1 VGRAT
6 AAEGMRD
13 PRLGRRAPAPGD
25 APVAVRRPPTDSTL
39 TASTPQTAVP
49 ATTAGAPASGRVR
62 GILLPLAVIL
72 GVATLLRVGFDQ
84 YLNYDARYAL
94 LWARDLYNGVTPDY
108 TADFAPTPHPLETW
122 VSVLAVPSGDA
133 ADAIMI
139 WLTLLCFGL
148 LVWLTYRLG
157 AALFHP
163 WVGIVTAIVVATRPA
178 LFRDALIGYQDT
190 AFACA
195 IVGAVLLE
203 AKRPRRG
210 EAVLGLLILA
220 GLMRPEGW
228 ALGGLYALWMF
239 PACDWPRRIRLFA
252 MACAA
257 PLAWAAMDWYVTGDP
272 LHSLHGTA
280 DLAEAVDRRRE
291 PEQAPYWTL
300 QYFGYV
306 LREPVVLGLPI
317 GLFFAWRFR
326 LRNAILPL
334 VVVGVMIAVFMVGP
348 FFGLPLIGRYVR
360 TPSVLLALFYGLAV
374 AGWLLLDPGRRRRFW
389 MWVGIA
395 VAGFSIAFLPWH
407 VRMVG
412 DMRTNLDQRS
422 RVYDQLRAVA
432 RSPRVERAVERC
444 GDTVTAA
451 EHRIQPHLRWW
462 LDLPPYA
469 ASTVEAGV
477 SPLQRVIVTPRD
489 TRAMRRFYKD
499 QFPHPDIPT
508 TFTAVGGNRNWSV
521 RADADCAR

>member
-1 VGRAT
+1 
-6 AAEGMRD
+6 MRD
-13 PRLGRRAPAPGD
+13 PRLGRRVPAPGD
-25 APVAVRRPPTDSTL
+25 APGGTAPPSTDSTL

-62 GILLPLAVIL
+62 GLLPPLAVIL

-122 VSVLAVPSGDA
+122 VSVLAVPFGDA
-133 ADAIMI
+133 ADAILI
-139 WLTLLCFGL
+139 WLILLCFGL

-157 AALFHP
+157 ATLFHP

-239 PACDWPRRIRLFA
+239 PACDWPRRIRLLA
-252 MACAA
+252 MACVA
-257 PLAWAAMDWYVTGDP
+257 PLLWAAMDWYVTGDP

-306 LREPVVLGLPI
+306 LREPIVLGLPI

-326 LRNAILPL
+326 LPQR
-334 VVVGVMIAVFMVGP
+334 
-348 FFGLPLIGRYVR
+348 
-360 TPSVLLALFYGLAV
+360 
-374 AGWLLLDPGRRRRFW
+374 DPAARRRRRDDRRVHDRAVLRAAADRPLRADALRAARALLRPRRRRLAAARPGPPAAVLD
-389 MWVGIA
+389 VGRHR
-395 VAGFSIAFLPWH
+395 GRRL
-407 VRMVG
+407 
-412 DMRTNLDQRS
+412 LD
-422 RVYDQLRAVA
+422 RVPAVA
-432 RSPRVERAVERC
+432 RADGRRHALEPRP
-444 GDTVTAA
+444 AA
-451 EHRIQPHLRWW
+451 R
-462 LDLPPYA
+462 
-469 ASTVEAGV
+469 ASTSSCGPWR
-477 SPLQRVIVTPRD
+477 S
-489 TRAMRRFYKD
+489 RR
-499 QFPHPDIPT
+499 
-508 TFTAVGGNRNWSV
+508 GWS
-521 RADADCAR
+521 ASWSAAAAP

>member
-1 VGRAT
+1 MRA
-6 AAEGMRD
+6 
-13 PRLGRRAPAPGD
+13 
-25 APVAVRRPPTDSTL
+25 
-39 TASTPQTAVP
+39 
-49 ATTAGAPASGRVR
+49 
-62 GILLPLAVIL
+62 LLPALAVVL
-72 GVATLLRVGFDQ
+72 GVAAILRLGFDQ

-122 VSVLAVPSGDA
+122 VSVLAVPFGDS
-133 ADAIMI
+133 ADALMI
-139 WLTLLCFGL
+139 WIILLCFGL

-157 AALFHP
+157 ATLFHP
-163 WVGIVTAIVVATRPA
+163 AVGIVTALVVATRPA

-210 EAVLGLLILA
+210 EVVMGLLVLA

-239 PACDWPRRIRLFA
+239 PACAWPRRIRLLA
-252 MACAA
+252 MAGVA
-257 PLAWAAMDWYVTGDP
+257 PVLWAAMDWYVTGDP

-291 PEQAPYWTL
+291 PEQAPFWTL

-306 LREPVVLGLPI
+306 LREPIVAGLPV

-326 LRNAILPL
+326 LRAAILPL
-334 VVVGVMIAVFMVGP
+334 VVVAVMIAVFMIGP

-374 AGWLLLDPGRRRRFW
+374 AGWLLLDPGRRRRLW
-389 MWVGIA
+389 MWIGIA
-395 VAGFSIAFLPWH
+395 VGTLSLLWLPWH
-407 VRMVG
+407 VGMVA
-412 DMRTNLDQRS
+412 DTRRNLDQRARAYES
-422 RVYDQLRAVA
+422 LRDVARQAGPARAVDA
-432 RSPRVERAVERC
+432 C
-444 GDTVTAA
+444 GGTVSAA
-451 EHRIQPHLRWW
+451 EHRILPHLRWW
-462 LDLPPYA
+462 MDLPPDA
-469 ASTVEAGV
+469 VTTVEAGV
-477 SPLQRVIVTPRD
+477 SPLQPVLVTPRD
-489 TRAMRRFYKD
+489 TRAMRRFYRD
-499 QFPHPDIPT
+499 QFPRPDIPT
-508 TFTAVGGNRNWSV
+508 TYAAAGGNRNWSV
-521 RADADCAR
+521 RVDAGCAP